1 MFMDHFLKP
10 NTTAIDDTG
19 NDAIVVLTGDPE
31 LLQFFQQKNC
41 ATKRFPTKKKRFQP
55 NKLSNKKHLEERLL
69 DQAQVRASYVVYP
82 PPFWGSFA

>member
-31 LLQFFQQKNC
+31 LLQFFQQK
-41 ATKRFPTKKKRFQP
+41 
-55 NKLSNKKHLEERLL
+55 KLCDKNFSNKKKAFPAKQTLTTSPVL
-69 DQAQVRASYVVYP
+69 
-82 PPFWGSFA
+82 